1 MIKRIFDILFSS
13 VILLFFLPIGLII
26 SLLIILTSPGG
37 VFYRQERIGK
47 SGIPFLIM
55 KFRSMRT
62 DSDVKGKLT
71 VGMRDPRI
79 TSIGYFIRKY
89 KLDEF
94 PQFIN
99 VLKGD
104 MSVVGPR
111 PEVQEYVNL
120 YNDDQRKVL
129 NVKPGITDYASLYYF
144 KENELLAQSINPQK
158 TYIEEIMPAKLKL
171 NEKYLENPT
180 VFHDLKIIF
189 KTFAKILIK

>member
-1 MIKRIFDILFSS
+1 MKRIFDILFSS
-13 VILLFFLPIGLII
+13 FILLCFLPFGLII
-26 SLLIILTSPGG
+26 SFLIAFSSPGG
-37 VFYRQERIGK
+37 IFYRQERIGK
-47 SGIPFLIM
+47 GGIPFFIL

-62 DSDVKGKLT
+62 DSDTKGKLT

-94 PQFIN
+94 PQFVN
-99 VLKGD
+99 VLKGE

-111 PEVQEYVNL
+111 PEVKEYLDL
-120 YNDDQRKVL
+120 YNEDQRKVL
-129 NVKPGITDYASLYYF
+129 QVKPGITDYASLYYF
-144 KENELLAQSINPQK
+144 KENELLAQSIAPQK
-158 TYIEEIMPAKLKL
+158 TYIEDIMPAKLKL

-189 KTFAKILIK
+189 KTFAKILTK

>member
-111 PEVQEYVNL
+111 PEVQEYVDL
-120 YNDDQRKVL
+120 YSQDQRKVL
-129 NVKPGITDYASLYYF
+129 DVKPGITDYASLFYF

-158 TYIEEIMPAKLKL
+158 TYIEDIMPAKLKL